1 MALSLEDARLVN
13 DLSNQMATRA
23 HIDERF
29 RRYYQGTQRL
39 EQIGLA
45 VPPELRRF
53 ETVVNWPRL
62 ALDSLN
68 ERLDVRS
75 FILPGQDVADP
86 TLSEGWAANDLDS
99 ESPKLHLDTFIYGR
113 GFVCAG
119 VNDEDAEHPLLTVES
134 PREMSVQIDP
144 RSRRVTRAFR
154 VYGQDENDFQ
164 PRFATIYQP
173 EATRW
178 LQRDQGKWV
187 EYDRDDHGLGRVPVV
202 PFFNRLLTGDWMG
215 ESEMSD
221 VIPLTDAAARSLTN
235 LQLAGETHAVPQKYV
250 LGASKGDFVDAS
262 TGEPTTAWES
272 YMSAFLA
279 LANSDAKVG
288 QLQGSSLSNFHDTV
302 NHYARLV
309 AAITG
314 LPPHFLGF
322 SSENPASADA
332 IRSSESRLVKRA
344 ELKQR
349 QFGDSWGR
357 VMSLYLRLKDGEW
370 PDGRRIRTEWF
381 DAATPTVAART
392 DAVVKLMASG
402 ITSREGAWDELGWSE
417 PRKERERGYFEAQA
431 LDPIT
436 RALVAEV
443 APRGDAAALGG

>member
-1 MALSLEDARLVN
+1 MALSLDDARLVN
-13 DLSNQMATRA
+13 DLSNQLTLRTPQ
-23 HIDERF
+23 DDRF

-45 VPPELRRF
+45 VPPDLRRF

-68 ERLDVRS
+68 ERLDVKS
-75 FILPGQDVADP
+75 FILPGQDIADP
-86 TLSEGWAANDLDS
+86 SLAEGWAANDLDS

-113 GFVCAG
+113 GYVCAG
-119 VNDEDAEHPLLTVES
+119 INEEDAEHPLLTVES
-134 PREMSVQIDP
+134 PREVTIQVDP
-144 RSRRVTRAFR
+144 RSRRVLRAFR
-154 VYGQDENDFQ
+154 VYGATDTDPQ
-164 PRFATIYQP
+164 PQYATIYQP
-173 EATRW
+173 DVTRW
-178 LQRDQGKWV
+178 LVRDQGRWV
-187 EYDRDDHGLGRVPVV
+187 EYDRDEHNLGRVPVV
-202 PFFNRLLTGDWMG
+202 PFFNRLLTGDWLG
-215 ESEMSD
+215 ESEMTD

-250 LGASKGDFVDAS
+250 LGATKADFIDSA
-262 TGEPTTAWES
+262 TGELVPAWET
-272 YMSAFLA
+272 YMSAFVA
-279 LANSDAKVG
+279 LGNANATVG
-288 QLQGSSLSNFHDTV
+288 QLQGTSLANFHDTV

-357 VMSLYLRLKDGEW
+357 VMSLYLRLRDGSW
-370 PDGRRIRTEWF
+370 PDGRQIRTEWY
-381 DAATPTVAART
+381 DASTPTVAART
-392 DAVVKLMASG
+392 DAVVKMIQTG
-402 ITSREGAWDELGWSE
+402 IVSREGSWDELGWSQA
-417 PRKERERGYFEAQA
+417 RKDRERAYFAAETSDPT
-431 LDPIT
+431 LDRI
-436 RALVAEV
+436 AEGLLN
-443 APRGDAAALGG
+443 ASADLGD

>member
-13 DLSNQMATRA
+13 DLSNQLTVRA
-23 HIDERF
+23 HVDERF

-68 ERLDVRS
+68 ERLDVRA
-75 FILPGQDVADP
+75 FILPGSDVADP
-86 TLSEGWAANDLDS
+86 SLSEGWAANDLDS

-113 GFVCAG
+113 GFVCGGTNA
-119 VNDEDAEHPLLTVES
+119 EDREHPLLTVES
-134 PREMSVQIDP
+134 PRELMVQIDP
-144 RSRRVTRAFR
+144 RTRRVERAFR
-154 VYGQDENDFQ
+154 VYGATEDDPQ
-164 PRFATIYQP
+164 PQYATIYQP
-173 EATRW
+173 NLTRW
-178 LQRDQGKWV
+178 LVRDQGKWV
-187 EYDRDDHGLGRVPVV
+187 EYDRDDHNLGRVPVV
-202 PFFNRLLTGDWMG
+202 PFFNRLLTGDWLG
-215 ESEMSD
+215 ESEMTD
-221 VIPLTDAAARSLTN
+221 IIPLTDAAARSLTN

-250 LGASKGDFVDAS
+250 LGATRGDFVDPA
-262 TGEPTTAWES
+262 TNEVIPAWES

-279 LANSDAKVG
+279 LANKDAKVG
-288 QLQGSSLSNFHDTV
+288 QLQGTSLANFHETV

-349 QFGDSWGR
+349 QFGDSWAR
-357 VMSLYLRLKDGEW
+357 VMSLYLRLRDGEW
-370 PDGRRIRTEWF
+370 PDGRSIRTEWY
-381 DAATPTVAART
+381 DASTPTVAART
-392 DAVVKLMASG
+392 DAVVKLVASD
-402 ITSREGAWDELGWSE
+402 ILSREGAWDELGWSE
-417 PRKERERGYFEAQA
+417 ARKDRERGYFAAQA
-431 LDPIT
+431 ADPVLM
-436 RALVAEV
+436 ALAQG
-443 APRGDAAALGG
+443 ARDDADAAQNG

>member
-13 DLSNQMATRA
+13 DLSNQLTLRA
-23 HIDERF
+23 PADERLC
-29 RRYYQGTQRL
+29 RYYQGTQRL

-68 ERLDVRS
+68 ERLDPRS
-75 FILPGQDVADP
+75 FILPGEDVAD
-86 TLSEGWAANDLDS
+86 TSLGEGWVANDLDS
-99 ESPKLHLDTFIYGR
+99 EAPKLHLDTFIYGR
-113 GFVCAG
+113 GYVCAG
-119 VNDEDAEHPLLTVES
+119 VNGEDADHPLLTVES
-134 PREMSVQIDP
+134 PREMTVEIDP
-144 RSRRVTRAFR
+144 RTRRVLRAFR
-154 VYGQDENDFQ
+154 VYGYTDTDPNPQY
-164 PRFATIYQP
+164 ATIYQP
-173 EATRW
+173 DMTRW
-178 LQRDQGKWV
+178 LVRDQGKWT
-187 EYDRDDHGLGRVPVV
+187 ESDRDEHKLGRVPVV
-202 PFFNRLLTGDWMG
+202 PFFNRLLTGDWRG
-215 ESEMSD
+215 ESEMTD
-221 VIPLTDAAARSLTN
+221 IIPLTDAAARSLTN
-235 LQLAGETHAVPQKYV
+235 LQLAGETHSVPQKYV
-250 LGASKGDFVDAS
+250 LGASRDDFIDAA

-279 LANSDAKVG
+279 MSNSDAKIG
-288 QLQGSSLSNFHDTV
+288 QLQGTSLSNFHETV

-357 VMSLYLRLKDGEW
+357 VMGLYLRLRDGEW
-370 PDGRRIRTEWF
+370 LDGRQVRTEWF

-392 DAVVKLMASG
+392 DAVVKLMSTG
-402 ITSREGAWDELGWSE
+402 IVSREGAWDELGWSE
-417 PRKERERGYFEAQA
+417 ARKEKERGYFKAQA
-431 LDPIT
+431 ADPVLMAI
-436 RALVAEV
+436 ANQA
-443 APRGDAAALGG
+443 ASDAANG

>member
-13 DLSNQMATRA
+13 DLSNELTTRS
-23 HIDERF
+23 HVDERY

-62 ALDSLN
+62 ALDALN

-86 TLSEGWAANDLDS
+86 SLTEGWAANDLDS
-99 ESPKLHLDTFIYGR
+99 EAPKLHLDTFIYGR
-113 GFVCAG
+113 GYVCAG
-119 VNDEDAEHPLLTVES
+119 TNGEDPDHPLLTVES
-134 PREMSVQIDP
+134 PREMTVQIDP
-144 RSRRVTRAFR
+144 RTRRVLRAFR
-154 VYGQDENDFQ
+154 VYGASDSDPQ
-164 PRFATIYQP
+164 PPYATIYQP
-173 EATRW
+173 NLTRW
-178 LQRDQGKWV
+178 LVRDQGKWV
-187 EYDRDDHGLGRVPVV
+187 EYDRDEHNLDRVPVV
-202 PFFNRLLTGDWMG
+202 PFFNRLLTGDWLG
-215 ESEMSD
+215 ESEMTD

-250 LGASKGDFVDAS
+250 LGATRGDFIDS
-262 TGEPTTAWES
+262 ETGEVVPAWES

-279 LANSDAKVG
+279 LGNKDAKIG
-288 QLQGSSLSNFHDTV
+288 QLQGTSLSNFHDTV

-309 AAITG
+309 GAITG

-357 VMSLYLRLKDGEW
+357 VMGLYLRLRDGSW
-370 PDGRRIRTEWF
+370 PDGRQIRTEWH
-381 DAATPTVAART
+381 DASTPTVAART
-392 DAVVKLMASG
+392 DAVVKMLTAG
-402 ITSREGAWDELGWSE
+402 ILTTEGAWDELGWSE
-417 PRKERERGYFEAQA
+417 ARKDREKGYRAAEA
-431 LDPIT
+431 LDPVTQAIINGVT
-436 RALVAEV
+436 R
-443 APRGDAAALGG
+443 DDAALGE

>member
-13 DLSNQMATRA
+13 DLSNQLTVRS
-23 HIDERF
+23 HIDERL
-29 RRYYQGTQRL
+29 RRYYQGVQRL

-68 ERLDVRS
+68 ERLDLRS

-86 TLSEGWAANDLDS
+86 ALSEGWAANDLDS
-99 ESPKLHLDTFIYGR
+99 EAPKLHLDTFIYGR
-113 GFVCAG
+113 GYVCVGA
-119 VNDEDAEHPLLTVES
+119 NDEDSGLPLITVES
-134 PREMSVQIDP
+134 PREMTVEVDP
-144 RSRRVTRAFR
+144 RTRRVTRAFR
-154 VYGQDENDFQ
+154 VYGQSDDDPNPQ
-164 PRFATIYQP
+164 YATIYQP
-173 EATRW
+173 NLTRW
-178 LQRDQGKWV
+178 LIRDQGRWV
-187 EYDRDDHGLGRVPVV
+187 EYDRDDHNLDRVPVV
-202 PFFNRLLTGDWMG
+202 PFFNRLLTGDWRG

-221 VIPLTDAAARSLTN
+221 IIPLTDAAARSLTN
-235 LQLAGETHAVPQKYV
+235 LQLAGETHSVPQKYV
-250 LGASKGDFVDAS
+250 LGATRGDFVDAV

-279 LANSDAKVG
+279 MSNSDAKIG
-288 QLQGSSLSNFHDTV
+288 QLQGTSLSNFHDTV

-357 VMSLYLRLKDGEW
+357 VMSMYLRLKDGEW
-370 PDGRRIRTEWF
+370 PDGRQIRTEWF
-381 DAATPTVAART
+381 DAATPTVAARA
-392 DAVVKLMASG
+392 DAVVKMKSQG
-402 ITSREGAWDELGWSE
+402 IISREGAWDELGWSE
-417 PRKERERGYFEAQA
+417 GRKDRERGYFAAEAADPVLMAIANQA
-431 LDPIT
+431 ASD
-436 RALVAEV
+436 
-443 APRGDAAALGG
+443 AALG

>member
-1 MALSLEDARLVN
+1 MALSLDDARLVN
-13 DLSNQMATRA
+13 DLSNQLTTRS

-68 ERLDVRS
+68 ERLDVKS
-75 FILPGQDVADP
+75 FILPGEDVADAG
-86 TLSEGWAANDLDS
+86 LAEAWAANDLDS
-99 ESPKLHLDTFIYGR
+99 EAPKLHIDTLIYGR

-119 VNDEDAEHPLLTVES
+119 TNDEDSERPLLTVES
-134 PREMSVQIDP
+134 PRELMVEMDH
-144 RSRRVTRAFR
+144 RTRRVNRAFR
-154 VYGQDENDFQ
+154 VYGQDETDLQ
-164 PRFATIYQP
+164 PKYATIYQP
-173 EATRW
+173 DLTRW
-178 LQRDQGKWV
+178 LVRDQGRWV
-187 EYDRDDHGLGRVPVV
+187 EYDRDEHNLGRVPVV
-202 PFFNRLLTGDWMG
+202 PFFNRLLTGDWLG
-215 ESEMSD
+215 ESEMTD
-221 VIPLTDAAARSLTN
+221 IIPLTDAAARSLTN

-250 LGASKGDFVDAS
+250 LGATKGDFVD
-262 TGEPTTAWES
+262 PTTNEVIPAWES

-279 LANSDAKVG
+279 MGNEKATVG
-288 QLQGSSLSNFHDTV
+288 QLQGTSLSNFHDTV

-349 QFGDSWGR
+349 QYGDSWGR
-357 VMSLYLRLKDGEW
+357 VMSLYLRLRDGDW
-370 PDGRRIRTEWF
+370 PDGRQIRTEWY
-381 DAATPTVAART
+381 DASTPTVAART
-392 DAVVKLMASG
+392 DAVVKLMSTD
-402 ITSREGAWDELGWSE
+402 IISREGAWDELGWSE
-417 PRKERERGYFEAQA
+417 ARKARERGYFERQA
-431 LDPIT
+431 LDPVT
-436 RALVAEV
+436 RAIVDGLGDE
-443 APRGDAAALGG
+443 APPLGA